1 MYIVLEEV
9 KEIIDPKGNQPVFQV
24 RHTQQVG
31 GAVHPGTF

>member
-24 RHTQQVG
+24 RLG
-31 GAVHPGTF
+31 ILSR